1 MSKNWIWLDPEVLIA
16 VHEEQLAEH
25 GGSAGTRDIK
35 LFESAI
41 ARPRQ
46 VHAYGLP
53 AGGEP
58 SVADLAAF
66 YMHGL
71 ARNHPFIDGNK
82 RTALVAAELFLEL
95 NGFELNASDAEC
107 VLMTLSASAGT
118 TSELELAFWIQERIQ
133 SKTVIQ
139 KRKVRETADRL
150 MDKHEKTLRKLS
162 DKS

>member
-1 MSKNWIWLDPEVLIA
+1 MNQQWIWLDPEVLIA

-25 GGSAGTRDIK
+25 GGSVGTRDIK

-53 AGGEP
+53 TGGEP
-58 SVADLAAF
+58 SVAHLAAF

-107 VLMTLSASAGT
+107 VLMTLSISAGT
-118 TSELELAFWIQERIQ
+118 TSELELASWIQERIH
-133 SKTVIQ
+133 SKEIR
-139 KRKVRETADRL
+139 RKKTLSETTARL
-150 MDKHEKTLRKLS
+150 MDKHEKLLKKLS
-162 DKS
+162 DKH